1 MSFISNK
8 KFSEKLNRF
17 NVEEFQSISSIS
29 LFFYSKNPS
38 TLVLGSSA
46 LNIISRKLPKI
57 LSKKLSKK
65 RKGRT
70 ESIGCSV
77 LFHKKESIDFFIYL
91 SLFVFPNIQN
101 FKGFSFEVI
110 SKETP
115 SVVILLDDL
124 LVFPELNKELDK
136 FYGLGGLKLVL
147 NFKSLNHIKTFLTL
161 YNFPFKDDSIRY

>member
-1 MSFISNK
+1 MSFITNK
-8 KFSEKLNRF
+8 KFSEKLNKF

-46 LNIISRKLPKI
+46 LNIISRKSPNI
-57 LSKKLSKK
+57 LAKKLSKK
-65 RKGRT
+65 RKGRK

-77 LFHKKESIDFFIYL
+77 CLYKNESISFFNYL

-101 FKGFSFEVI
+101 FSGFSIKVI
-110 SKETP
+110 MEKVP

-147 NFKSLNHIKTFLTL
+147 NFKSLNHIKTFLAL
-161 YNFPFKDDSIRY
+161 YNFPFKNDSIRY